1 MKAKKFV
8 KQLKNGTYNEFAL
21 AENGEKLWTLFPK
34 FSMKDIPILLSL
46 ADDTTI
52 INPFKHL
59 ITLSN
64 ELSAIRLQKD
74 YLIQCQKNN
83 ALISELS
90 KEIKALVIVQ
100 KELKEDRERFI
111 KKDKFLSS
119 PIEKIDLELE
129 LLKNQKSMIVEN
141 MDFDLGLKF

>member
-1 MKAKKFV
+1 MID
-8 KQLKNGTYNEFAL
+8 NTN
-21 AENGEKLWTLFPK
+21 
-34 FSMKDIPILLSL
+34 S
-46 ADDTTI
+46 
-52 INPFKHL
+52 FKHL

-90 KEIKALVIVQ
+90 KELKALIIVQ

-111 KKDKFLSS
+111 KKDKFLSY
-119 PIEKIDLELE
+119 PIEKIDLKLE
-129 LLKNQKSMIVEN
+129 LLKNQKPMIFQN
-141 MDFDLGLKF
+141 MDLLDFRLKI

>member
-1 MKAKKFV
+1 MID
-8 KQLKNGTYNEFAL
+8 N
-21 AENGEKLWTLFPK
+21 
-34 FSMKDIPILLSL
+34 
-46 ADDTTI
+46 

-59 ITLSN
+59 ITLSKQ
-64 ELSAIRLQKD
+64 LSDIRLQKD
-74 YLIQCQKNN
+74 YLIQCEKNN
-83 ALISELS
+83 ALINELS

-100 KELKEDRERFI
+100 NELKNDREKFI

-119 PIEKIDLELE
+119 YPIEKIDLELE

>member
-1 MKAKKFV
+1 MID
-8 KQLKNGTYNEFAL
+8 N
-21 AENGEKLWTLFPK
+21 
-34 FSMKDIPILLSL
+34 
-46 ADDTTI
+46 

-59 ITLSN
+59 ISLSN
-64 ELSAIRLQKD
+64 ELSVIRLEKD
-74 YLIQCQKNN
+74 YLLQCEKNN
-83 ALISELS
+83 ALIDELS

-100 KELKEDRERFI
+100 NELKNDRERFI

-141 MDFDLGLKF
+141 MDFDLELEF

>member
-1 MKAKKFV
+1 MID
-8 KQLKNGTYNEFAL
+8 NI
-21 AENGEKLWTLFPK
+21 
-34 FSMKDIPILLSL
+34 S
-46 ADDTTI
+46 
-52 INPFKHL
+52 PFKHL

-64 ELSAIRLQKD
+64 ELNAIRLEND
-74 YLIQCQKNN
+74 YIIQTQKNN
-83 ALISELS
+83 ALIDELS

-100 KELKEDRERFI
+100 SELKNDRERFI
-111 KKDKFLSS
+111 KKDKSFLL

>member
-1 MKAKKFV
+1 MID
-8 KQLKNGTYNEFAL
+8 N
-21 AENGEKLWTLFPK
+21 
-34 FSMKDIPILLSL
+34 
-46 ADDTTI
+46 

-74 YLIQCQKNN
+74 YLIQCKKNN
-83 ALISELS
+83 ALIDELS

-100 KELKEDRERFI
+100 SELKNDREKFI

-119 PIEKIDLELE
+119 YPIEKIDLELE

-141 MDFDLGLKF
+141 MDLLDLDLEF

>member
-1 MKAKKFV
+1 MIDNV
-8 KQLKNGTYNEFAL
+8 
-21 AENGEKLWTLFPK
+21 
-34 FSMKDIPILLSL
+34 
-46 ADDTTI
+46 
-52 INPFKHL
+52 NPFKHL

-74 YLIQCQKNN
+74 YLFQCEKNN
-83 ALISELS
+83 ALIDELS
-90 KEIKALVIVQ
+90 KELKALVIVQ
-100 KELKEDRERFI
+100 NELKNDREKFI

>member
-1 MKAKKFV
+1 MIDNV
-8 KQLKNGTYNEFAL
+8 
-21 AENGEKLWTLFPK
+21 
-34 FSMKDIPILLSL
+34 
-46 ADDTTI
+46 
-52 INPFKHL
+52 NPFKHL

-83 ALISELS
+83 DLISELS

-100 KELKEDRERFI
+100 NELKNDREKFI

-119 PIEKIDLELE
+119 PIEKIDLKLE
-129 LLKNQKSMIVEN
+129 LLKNQKLIIIEN
-141 MDFDLGLKF
+141 MDFLDFKLGF